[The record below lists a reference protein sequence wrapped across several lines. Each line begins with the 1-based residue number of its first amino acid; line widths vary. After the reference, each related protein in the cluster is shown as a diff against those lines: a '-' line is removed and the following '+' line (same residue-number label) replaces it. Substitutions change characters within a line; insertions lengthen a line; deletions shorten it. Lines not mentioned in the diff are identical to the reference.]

1 MLFIRFL
8 LFVDTI
14 VFCFFMHSLWGGQ
27 YSPIDLLGLVAST
40 VALTILLIGEE

>member
-14 VFCFFMHSLWGGQ
+14 AFSFFIHSLYASG
-27 YSPIDLLGLVAST
+27 SPPVDLLGLVAST
-40 VALTILLIGEE
+40 VALTILLIGE